1 MNRRQAIRASVA
13 AITGATLA
21 SVATAQSIDDQSQA
35 SLDTVMA
42 LMGAMGGG
50 DMGAM
55 ADLMAD
61 DMVWLKSPLRLML
74 LSMSFSFSI
83 F

>member
-1 MNRRQAIRASVA
+1 MKWSAPIVRKAAATGVA
-13 AITGATLA
+13 LA
-21 SVATAQSIDDQSQA
+21 SPLTAQSTDDQSQA

-61 DMVWLKSPLRLML
+61 DMVWLNAGDPTLP
-74 LSMSFSFSI
+74 
-83 F
+83 